1 MDNNSN
7 LRHRREFLR
16 FLAASPLMAEAL
28 SRNAFGQGT
37 PPGPPTFPIKSA
49 KDALSINDLEALAR
63 EALPPAHW
71 GFMASG
77 VDDNATIAA
86 NINAY
91 SHIELRPRRLVDVA
105 KIDSSIEL
113 FGTKW
118 ESPIFL
124 DPVGEQRAFHPEGEL
139 ATARA
144 AKAKNTLQILSS
156 ATTFPVEEVAKARG
170 TAPWYQLYIP
180 AKFEDTE
187 KLINRIQEAGCPA
200 VAWTVD
206 NLTGRNLETAER
218 FRRID
223 TRQCTDCHTSSR
235 GGGNVSPM
243 SMGLSSRATNP
254 LDASWNLF
262 DKLRK
267 ITKVKLL
274 IKGLETAAD
283 AKLAKEHGVDGIIVS
298 NHGGRATET
307 LRPTIESLPEIVDAV
322 GNQIPVLVD
331 GGIRRGSSVF
341 KALAMGARAVGVGRP
356 YVWGLASFGQDGVEH
371 VIDTLR
377 AELIRTMRQCGTP
390 TIAQITRAS
399 VTYTRGA

>member
-16 FLAASPLMAEAL
+16 FLAASPLFAEAF
-28 SRNAFGQGT
+28 SRSAFGQGT
-37 PPGPPTFPIKSA
+37 PPGPPMFPIKTA
-49 KDALSINDLEALAR
+49 KDALSINDLEAMAR

-71 GFMASG
+71 GFMTSG
-77 VDDNATIAA
+77 VDDNLTIAA

-91 SHIELRPRRLVDVA
+91 SHIELRPRRLVDVS

-124 DPVGEQRAFHPEGEL
+124 DPVGGQRSFYKDGEL
-139 ATARA
+139 STARA

-156 ATTFPVEEVAKARG
+156 DTSTAYEDVAKARG
-170 TAPWYQLYIP
+170 TGPWFQLYMP
-180 AKFEDTE
+180 AKWEDCE
-187 KLINRIQEAGCPA
+187 KLVNRVQDAGAPA
-200 VAWTVD
+200 IAWTID
-206 NLTGRNLETAER
+206 NLSGRNLETSER
-218 FRRID
+218 FRRSD
-223 TRQCTDCHTSSR
+223 TRMCTDCHATAQ
-235 GGGNVSPM
+235 GGGGGSPM
-243 SMGLSSRATNP
+243 FQGLSGGGRNP
-254 LDASWNLF
+254 LDASWVLF

-267 ITKVKLL
+267 FTKVKLL
-274 IKGLETAAD
+274 LKGVETGED

-307 LRPTIESLPEIVDAV
+307 LRPTIESLAEVVDAV
-322 GNQIPVLVD
+322 GPQIPVLVD

-341 KALAMGARAVGVGRP
+341 KALATGARAVGVGRP

-390 TIAQITRAS
+390 TIAQITPAH
-399 VTYTRGA
+399 VTPVRT